1 MVISNANIFHRLI
14 SVYIVFLFS
23 LFSYSQQQLKG
34 IVYDDATKEPL
45 EAVVVYLDGTTKG
58 TITDAFGRF
67 SLEINTNYNESIVV
81 AYLGYKTV
89 ILNPDKVVDQKNVL
103 VYLTEEIE
111 SLDPIYLETDDWSRE
126 KKLRYF
132 KKYFIGELRIQEKC
146 KIINEKD
153 IHLYYSS
160 SEKTL
165 YASSSVPLTIKNKYL
180 GYTITY
186 FLREFELKFSLG
198 SSGLRLVNS
207 IYFAGTS
214 FFKEYH
220 KKIKN
225 KYIVRREKSF
235 AGSKLHFMRSLALK
249 KLQENKFKVFYKGFA
264 GDPYEY
270 FTVELLNNFAK
281 VHLGVERV
289 SILYDEKHQTDMWI
303 STDYFLIDGFGN
315 YSPIDQLFFSGYM
328 SNHRV
333 GMMLP
338 LDYNL

>member
-1 MVISNANIFHRLI
+1 M
-14 SVYIVFLFS
+14 
-23 LFSYSQQQLKG
+23 
-34 IVYDDATKEPL
+34 
-45 EAVVVYLDGTTKG
+45 
-58 TITDAFGRF
+58 
-67 SLEINTNYNESIVV
+67 
-81 AYLGYKTV
+81 GYKTIV
-89 ILNPDKVVDQKNVL
+89 LNLNNVVDQKNVL

-132 KKYFIGELRIQEKC
+132 KKYFIGELWVQEKC

-153 IHLYYSS
+153 IRLYYSA

-165 YASSSVPLTIKNKYL
+165 YASSSVPLTIKNKHL

-186 FLREFELKFSLG
+186 FLREFELKFSEG
-198 SSGLRLVNS
+198 SSGLRLMSS
-207 IYFAGTS
+207 IYFSGTS
-214 FFKEYH
+214 FFEEYNR
-220 KKIKN
+220 KVKN
-225 KYIVRREKSF
+225 KYILRRKNSF
-235 AGSKLHFMRSLALK
+235 EGSKLHFMRSLALK
-249 KLQENKFKVFYKGFA
+249 RLRENKFRIFYKGFA

-289 SILYDEKHQTDMWI
+289 SILYDEKHQTDMWT
-303 STDYFLIDGFGN
+303 SADYFLIDGFGN
-315 YSPIDQLFFSGYM
+315 YSPVDQLFFSGYM
-328 SNHRV
+328 ANHRV